1 MIGHKQTEMNN
12 TNGFYGSFVTPEKYA
27 DLTGL
32 SLNAVRMQI
41 KRGQL
46 PLLKRES
53 SSDARRVFINMR
65 AIDQLAEEQADQYQD
80 WKAAI

>member
-1 MIGHKQTEMNN
+1 MVGHKQTEMNEV
-12 TNGFYGSFVTPEKYA
+12 NGFYGSFVTPEKYA

-32 SLNAVRMQI
+32 SLNAVRMQV

-53 SSDARRVFINMR
+53 SSDARRVLINMR
-65 AIDQLAEEQADQYQD
+65 AIDQLAEEQASKYQD
-80 WKAAI
+80 WRSAI

>member
-1 MIGHKQTEMNN
+1 MIGHKQTEMNEV
-12 TNGFYGSFVTPEKYA
+12 NGFYGSFVTPEKYA

-46 PLLKRES
+46 PLLKRET

-65 AIDQLAEEQADQYQD
+65 AIELLAEEQAAKYQD
-80 WKAAI
+80 WRSSI

>member
-1 MIGHKQTEMNN
+1 MVGHKQTEMNGV
-12 TNGFYGSFVTPEKYA
+12 NGFYGAFVTPEKYA

-53 SSDARRVFINMR
+53 SSDARRIFINMR
-65 AIDQLAEEQADQYQD
+65 AIDQLAEEQAAECIN
-80 WKAAI
+80 WRSAF

>member
-1 MIGHKQTEMNN
+1 MIGHKQTEMNEV
-12 TNGFYGSFVTPEKYA
+12 NGFYGSFVTPEKYA

-46 PLLKRES
+46 PLLKRET

-65 AIDQLAEEQADQYQD
+65 AIELLAEEQAAKYQD
-80 WKAAI
+80 WRSAI

>member
-1 MIGHKQTEMNN
+1 MNN
-12 TNGFYGSFVTPEKYA
+12 ANTNQTMTSNAYGSFVTPEKFA
-27 DLTGL
+27 EITGL
-32 SLNAVRMQI
+32 SLDAVRMQI
-41 KRGQL
+41 KRGKL

-65 AIDQLAEEQADQYQD
+65 AIEQLAEEQAAKYQD

>member
-1 MIGHKQTEMNN
+1 MIGYKQTEMNEA
-12 TNGFYGSFVTPEKYA
+12 NGFYGSFVTPEKYA

-46 PLLKRES
+46 PLLKRET

-65 AIDQLAEEQADQYQD
+65 AIELLAEEQAAKYQD
-80 WKAAI
+80 WRSAI

>member
-1 MIGHKQTEMNN
+1 MIGYKQTEMNEA
-12 TNGFYGSFVTPEKYA
+12 NGFYGSFVTPEKYA

-46 PLLKRES
+46 PLLKRET

-65 AIDQLAEEQADQYQD
+65 AIDQLAEEQASKYQD
-80 WKAAI
+80 WRSAI

>member
-1 MIGHKQTEMNN
+1 MVGH
-12 TNGFYGSFVTPEKYA
+12 NGAEINKDSGHYGSFVTVEKYA
-27 DLTGL
+27 DLTGF
-32 SLNAVRMQI
+32 SIAAVRMQV

-53 SSDARRVFINMR
+53 SSDARRVLINMR
-65 AIDQLAEEQADQYQD
+65 AIDQLAEEQATKYQD

>member
-1 MIGHKQTEMNN
+1 MIGHKQTEMNEVS
-12 TNGFYGSFVTPEKYA
+12 GFYGSFVTPEKYA

-46 PLLKRES
+46 PLLKRET

-65 AIDQLAEEQADQYQD
+65 AIELLAEEQAAKYQD
-80 WKAAI
+80 WRSAI